1 MPLKLPSFLR
11 PSFARSFVL
20 LCFTFLAFGAA
31 AQTPVSDELSQYTLG
46 SGDVV
51 KITVF
56 GQEDLSV
63 QIRLS
68 NIGTINYPFLG
79 DINLVGLT
87 VNQVENK
94 IDTGLRGDYLI
105 NPSVSVTVL
114 EYRPFFIDGAV
125 RRAGGYP
132 YQPGLSVNK
141 AAAIAG
147 GYTERASRD
156 EIIIVRKIAGVETT
170 IKASAADIILPGDI
184 VTVQERF
191 F

>member
-1 MPLKLPSFLR
+1 MTLKR
-11 PSFARSFVL
+11 PSLVRYLTLLVVYIFVV
-20 LCFTFLAFGAA
+20 CAT
-31 AQTPVSDELSQYTLG
+31 AQAQSNADLGQYRLG

-63 QIRLS
+63 QTRLS
-68 NIGTINYPFLG
+68 NIGAINYPFLG
-79 DINLVGLT
+79 DINLLGLT
-87 VNQVENK
+87 VNEVESK
-94 IDTGLRGDYLI
+94 IDTGLRGDYLV
-105 NPSVSVTVL
+105 NPSVFVTVL

-125 RRAGGYP
+125 NRPGGYP

-141 AAAIAG
+141 AAALAG
-147 GYTERASRD
+147 GFTERASR
-156 EIIIVRKIAGVETT
+156 EKIIIVRKITGVETT
-170 IKASAADIILPGDI
+170 IEAAASDVILPGDI